1 MINHIL
7 LVAAREF
14 RQIAATR
21 SFWITLLIVPLA
33 LAAGPLAS
41 RITGK
46 SNVETVM
53 LIDQSGGTT
62 GAAIKRQ
69 IETNEQRFVLIAL
82 ARYVQRHDLQRAAPG
97 AVWTRDARWF
107 GDADVDAFVA
117 GGGLKA
123 ALAAI
128 AKVSPDDAK
137 GFEPPEADYKI
148 VETPRAIAAAS
159 PTAIDGLLEPLLR
172 PADKSGK
179 KPIDYVLLIPR
190 DFGTSPVVR
199 LWANGQPRASFVAS
213 LQGVLTGDLRT
224 RFLQANGT
232 AAPTAAAASV
242 IAPAISVTTPPEG
255 SGRERVIVRSILPLA
270 SAYILMM
277 SLLLSGSWMLQGAIE
292 ERSNKL
298 IETVLAC
305 VTPNELMYGKLIGT
319 VAIGLAMVV
328 TWVACGLFA
337 AYATQGDIAD
347 LIKPALE
354 PVSSF
359 GSIATII
366 FFFVAGY
373 LMVSMIFLVIGVMS
387 ESMRDAQ
394 GFLTPVMML
403 ILVPFTLLLQSVLSG
418 KGGVFVEAM
427 TWIPLYAPFAVLG
440 RLGSGIPTWQV
451 VGTGAVL
458 VLFIIGEVILL
469 GRVFRANLLGTGA
482 RPSLK
487 AIIGMMRP
495 GA

>member
-1 MINHIL
+1 MIQHIL

-33 LAAGPLAS
+33 LAIGPLAS
-41 RITGK
+41 RITGR
-46 SNVETVM
+46 SHVETVM
-53 LIDQSGGTT
+53 NIDQSGGGV
-62 GAAIKRQ
+62 GAALRQ
-69 IETNEQRFVLIAL
+69 RIETDQQRFVLIAL
-82 ARYVQRHDLQRAAPG
+82 SRFVQRRDLERAAPD
-97 AVWTRDARWF
+97 AIWTRNARWF
-107 GDADVDAFVA
+107 SDADVQAFVA
-117 GGGLKA
+117 AGGEKA
-123 ALAAI
+123 AVAKIAAI
-128 AKVSPDDAK
+128 APEDAK
-137 GFEPPEADYKI
+137 RFEAPEADYKI
-148 VETPRAIAAAS
+148 VETPAAITAAPAAA
-159 PTAIDGLLEPLLR
+159 IDAQLEPLLR

-179 KPIDYVLLIPR
+179 KPIDYVVLIPR

-199 LWANGQPRASFVAS
+199 LWANGQPRSSFVAS
-213 LQGVLTGDLRT
+213 VQNVLTGELRA
-224 RFLQANGT
+224 RFLQANAVT
-232 AAPTAAAASV
+232 ATTAITANG
-242 IAPAISVTTPPEG
+242 ITPAISVTTPPEG
-255 SGRERVIVRSILPLA
+255 SGRERVIIRSILPLA
-270 SAYILMM
+270 TAYILMM

-305 VTPNELMYGKLIGT
+305 VTPNELMYGKLVGT
-319 VAIGLAMVV
+319 VAIGLAMVA

-354 PVSSF
+354 PLSSF
-359 GSIATII
+359 TSIATII

-394 GFLTPVMML
+394 GFLTPVML
-403 ILVPFTLLLQSVLSG
+403 VILVPFTILLQAILAG
-418 KGGVFVEAM
+418 KGGVLVEAM
-427 TWIPLYAPFAVLG
+427 TWIPLYTPFAVLA
-440 RLGSGIPTWQV
+440 RLGSGIPMWQV
-451 VGTGAVL
+451 IASGAVL
-458 VLFIIGEVILL
+458 VLCIIGEIIML

-487 AIIGMMRP
+487 AVMRMMR
-495 GA
+495 GGG